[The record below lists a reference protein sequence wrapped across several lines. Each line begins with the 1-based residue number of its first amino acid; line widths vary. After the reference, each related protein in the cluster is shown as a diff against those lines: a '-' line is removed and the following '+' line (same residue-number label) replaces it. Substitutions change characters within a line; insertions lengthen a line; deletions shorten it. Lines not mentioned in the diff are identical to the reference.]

1 MNEPATIDL
10 AASIEGQRLSW
21 FLIQLVLVSWIV
33 TFFDGFDMNV
43 IAFVAPYLSS
53 EFHLDK
59 SMLGNIF
66 SIGLVGT
73 MIGGFAFGWLG
84 DRIGRRPTMIL
95 STALFGG
102 LTLAFA
108 LAASYGQLLLL
119 RLLDGIA
126 IGGMLPLCWALNIEY
141 APTRFR
147 ATIVTVIMVGY
158 SMGSSLGGPI
168 AVWLIPRFG
177 WSSVYIF
184 GGAAS
189 LLAALLLLAVLPESL
204 RFMVGRNEAPARI
217 ARALRR
223 MLPGCAV
230 PAGARFIDSVE
241 TERRAGARNFR
252 IGLLFKDAL
261 RWVTPLFWLAYIA
274 SSMTAF
280 FLATWTPLVFEALG
294 FSRTDAAWAVSIN
307 SAGGALGGLLL
318 MRFTDNRGPIS
329 ITAMPLM
336 AVPLLLLAGLADL
349 AHPVFLV
356 LNFFIVLFLIGGH
369 FGLHSTAGLFYP
381 SAYRGNGAG
390 WATSVAKIGSIA
402 GPFVGGLVLSSHLPT
417 RAVFAVL
424 AICPAVFALSIF
436 AVGRI
441 WAHVWHRQT
450 IEAAIVTAQPE
461 AA

>member
-1 MNEPATIDL
+1 MNTPATIDL
-10 AASIEGQRLSW
+10 APAIEGQRLSW
-21 FLIQLVLVSWIV
+21 FLIQLVFVSWVV

-59 SMLGNIF
+59 TMLGNLF
-66 SIGLVGT
+66 SIGLLGT

-84 DRIGRRPTMIL
+84 DRIGRRPTVIL
-95 STALFGG
+95 CTALFGV

-108 LAASYGQLLLL
+108 LARSYGELLSL

-147 ATIVTVIMVGY
+147 ATIVTVIMLGY

-177 WSSVYIF
+177 WASVYVF

-189 LLAALLLLAVLPESL
+189 LLAAALLVAALPESL
-204 RFMVGRNEAPARI
+204 RFMVGRGVAPARI
-217 ARALRR
+217 ARSLRR
-223 MLPGCAV
+223 MLPAFPI

-241 TERRAGARNFR
+241 QARRAGVRGFR
-252 IGLLFKDAL
+252 VGLLFKDRL

-294 FSRTDAAWAVSIN
+294 FSRTDAALSASIN

-318 MRFTDNRGPIS
+318 MRFTDTRGPIS

-336 AVPLLLLAGLADL
+336 AVPLLLLAGLTDL
-349 AHPVFLV
+349 PHPLFGV
-356 LNFFIVLFLIGGH
+356 LTFFIVLFLIGGH

-381 SAYRGNGAG
+381 SQYRANGAG

-402 GPFVGGLVLSSHLPT
+402 GPFLGGLVLSSHLPT

-424 AICPAVFALSIF
+424 ALCPAVFAVSIF

-441 WAHVWHRQT
+441 WTPVWQRET
-450 IEAAIVTAQPE
+450 TRAARTTAEPE